1 MADVVTGKSTVNPQT
16 SKQQTLSI
24 WSASLLTG
32 LVGVVNLVSAVAPG
46 LPERIVWLR
55 QIFPFA
61 ARASG
66 HLFAAMTGFFLLTL
80 AANLL
85 RRKRLAWLMVII
97 LLVVSIISNLVKGFD
112 YEEGLLSAVLLAQ
125 LLFTRS
131 FYTAQSDR
139 PSTIQGLRV
148 LAGALLFTLAYGTM
162 GFFWFD
168 KHDGQTFTLAGA
180 IVQTLAIFFT
190 DNNAGFVPTHRFGR
204 FFVDSIYV
212 VGITT
217 TLYAL
222 WMLLRPVIFR
232 NAAPDE
238 DRRRA
243 QQIVEQSGH
252 SSLARF
258 TLLDDKSYYF
268 SPSGKTAIAYVSK
281 GRGAIAL
288 GDPIGPKEDLAEA
301 ILGFQQFC
309 DRNDWQPAFYQT
321 LPENLET
328 YQSLGFQTL
337 KIGEE
342 AVVDLKT
349 FTLEGKAGKNLRTAM
364 NKMGKLGYS
373 TVFYP
378 PPIADALL
386 LELRAISNQWLA
398 HVEGAEKKFSLGWFD
413 DDYLRDCE
421 IAVVQNKA
429 GQPIAFANIVP
440 EYQTQE
446 ATIDLMR
453 HQAEIERGTMDFLF
467 VSMFQHFKELGYEGF
482 NLGLAALSG
491 VGETGES
498 TRMEKG
504 MHYLYEHLNQFYNFQ
519 GLRAYKD
526 KFHPHWESRYIVF
539 PRLAALPNVAVAL
552 VRADS
557 GDRLGD
563 YFGTQFL
570 STALANNIKKLSKFV
585 PVAVSLLLFGLS
597 IWAIAQQL
605 QKYKL
610 QDIITSLQN
619 ISGAGAVRALG
630 LTLLNYVFLTGYDVL
645 ATRYVRQPLS
655 YSKTAL
661 VSASSYAISNSVG
674 FALLSGSAIRYRFYR
689 QWGFSAGKIA
699 QIITFCNISF
709 WIGLFAVGGII
720 FVVEPL
726 TVPRQLRL
734 PFTSIHPV
742 GYAFLG
748 AIAAYLI
755 WSAMSKRSLRI
766 KSWVLPHLPIQLS
779 LAQVVIASCD
789 WLLAAAILYIL
800 LPPTASLSFFGFFGI
815 CLLAQLAGIISNVP
829 GGLGVFETVL
839 VLTLSPPIASDQLLG
854 ALLAYRAIYYFVPL
868 LVGLVAFVGYEL
880 KQKIGNCQM

>member
-1 MADVVTGKSTVNPQT
+1 MNRRISR
-16 SKQQTLSI
+16 QQAFSV

-32 LVGVVNLVSAVAPG
+32 LVGIVNLVSAVAPG
-46 LPERIVWLR
+46 LPSRIDWLR

-66 HLFAAMTGFFLLTL
+66 HLFTAITGFFLLTL

-85 RRKRLAWLMVII
+85 RRKRLAWLMVVI

-125 LLFTRS
+125 LLLTRN

-148 LAGALLFTLAYGTM
+148 LVGALLFTLAYGTM

-168 KHDGQTFTLAGA
+168 KHGNQTFTLAGA
-180 IVQTLAIFFT
+180 MVQTLAIFFT
-190 DNNAGFVPTHRFGR
+190 ADNAGLVPTQRFGK
-204 FFVDSIYV
+204 FFVDSIYI

-232 NAAPDE
+232 TAAPDE
-238 DRRRA
+238 ERRRA
-243 QQIVEQSGH
+243 QQIVEQYGH

-258 TLLDDKSYYF
+258 TLLEDKSYYF
-268 SPSGKTAIAYVSK
+268 SPSGRSVIAYVPK

-309 DRNDWQPAFYQT
+309 DRNDWQPGFYQT
-321 LPENLET
+321 LPESLKT

-342 AVVDLKT
+342 AVVDLQA
-349 FTLEGKAGKNLRTAM
+349 FTLEGKAGKNLRTSM
-364 NKMGKLGYS
+364 NKFGKLGYS
-373 TVFYP
+373 VQFYT
-378 PPIADALL
+378 PPISADLL
-386 LELRAISNQWLA
+386 QELRAISDQWLA
-398 HVEGAEKKFSLGWFD
+398 HMEGAEKKFSLGWFD
-413 DDYLRDCE
+413 DDYLRECE

-429 GQPIAFANIVP
+429 GQPVAFANIVP
-440 EYQTQE
+440 EYQTKE

-453 HQAEIERGTMDFLF
+453 HQAEIERGTMDYLF
-467 VSMFQHFKELGYEGF
+467 VSMFQHFKALNYEGF

-526 KFHPHWESRYIVF
+526 KFHPHWESRYIVY

-557 GDRLGD
+557 DDRLGD

-570 STALANNIKKLSKFV
+570 STAVANNAKKLSKFI
-585 PVAVSLLLFGLS
+585 PIIVSLLLFGLS

-610 QDIITSLQN
+610 QDIITSLQG
-619 ISGAGAVRALG
+619 ISSMGILLALG
-630 LTLLNYVFLTGYDVL
+630 LTLLNYAFLTGYDVL

-655 YSKTAL
+655 YPKTAL
-661 VSASSYAISNSVG
+661 VSAMSYAISNSIG
-674 FALLSGSAIRYRFYR
+674 FALLSGSAIRYRFYSR
-689 QWGFSAGKIA
+689 WGFSAGKIA
-699 QIITFCNISF
+699 QIIAFCNLSF
-709 WIGLFAVGGII
+709 WIGLFAVGGIT

-726 TVPRQLRL
+726 TVPKQLRL

-742 GYAFLG
+742 GYGFLSL
-748 AIAAYLI
+748 IAAYLI
-755 WSAMSKRSLRI
+755 WSAIAQKPLRI
-766 KSWVLPHLPIQLS
+766 RQWVLPHLPLSLS
-779 LAQVVIASCD
+779 LAQVAITACD
-789 WLLAAAILYIL
+789 WLLAAAVLYVL
-800 LPPTASLSFFGFFGI
+800 LPPTTSLSFFGFFGI
-815 CLLAQLAGIISNVP
+815 YLLAQLTGIISNVP
-829 GGLGVFETVL
+829 GGLGIFETVL
-839 VLTLSPPIASDQLLG
+839 VLLLSPPIAADKLLG
-854 ALLAYRAIYYFVPL
+854 ALLAYRAIYYFMPL
-868 LVGLVAFVGYEL
+868 LAGIVLFIGHEL
-880 KQKIGNCQM
+880 RSKKNAREQPKPS

>member
-1 MADVVTGKSTVNPQT
+1 MNRQIPTKQTVG
-16 SKQQTLSI
+16 I

-32 LVGVVNLVSAVAPG
+32 LVGIVNLVSAVAPG
-46 LPERIVWLR
+46 LPGRIDWLKNV
-55 QIFPFA
+55 FPFA

-66 HLFAAMTGFFLLTL
+66 HLFTAITGFLLLTL

-85 RRKRLAWLMVII
+85 RRKRLAWLMVVI
-97 LLVVSIISNLVKGFD
+97 LLVVSIASNLVKGFD

-125 LLFTRS
+125 LLLMRNL
-131 FYTAQSDR
+131 YTAQSDR
-139 PSTIQGLRV
+139 PSIIQGIRV
-148 LAGALLFTLAYGTM
+148 LIGALLFTLAYGTI
-162 GFFWFD
+162 GFYWFD
-168 KHDGQTFTLAGA
+168 KHGGQTFTLTGA

-190 DNNAGFVPTHRFGR
+190 DNNAGFVPTHRFGK
-204 FFVDSIYV
+204 FFINSIYT

-232 NAAPDE
+232 TAAPDE
-238 DRRRA
+238 ERRRA
-243 QQIVEQSGH
+243 QQIVEQYGH

-268 SPSGKTAIAYVSK
+268 SPSGKTVIAYVPK

-321 LPENLET
+321 LPETLET
-328 YQSLGFQTL
+328 YKSLGFQTL

-349 FTLEGKAGKNLRTAM
+349 FTLEGKAGKNLRTSM
-364 NKMGKLGYS
+364 NKFGKLGYS
-373 TVFYP
+373 VQFYS
-378 PPIADALL
+378 PPISADLL
-386 LELRAISNQWLA
+386 QELRAISDQWLA
-398 HVEGAEKKFSLGWFD
+398 HMEGAEKKFSLGWFD

-429 GQPIAFANIVP
+429 GQPVAFANIVP
-440 EYQTQE
+440 EYQTKE

-467 VSMFQHFKELGYEGF
+467 VSMFQHFKALNYEGF

-526 KFHPHWESRYIVF
+526 KFHPHWESRYIVY
-539 PRLAALPNVAVAL
+539 PQLVALPNVAVAL

-557 GDRLGD
+557 DDRLGD

-570 STALANNIKKLSKFV
+570 STALANNVKKLSKFV
-585 PVAVSLLLFGLS
+585 PIAVSLLLFGLS
-597 IWAIAQQL
+597 VWAIAQQL

-610 QDIITSLQN
+610 QDIVTSLQG
-619 ISGAGAVRALG
+619 ISGTGILLALG
-630 LTLLNYVFLTGYDVL
+630 LTLLNYVFLTGYDAL

-655 YSKTAL
+655 YPKVAL
-661 VSASSYAISNSVG
+661 VSVISYAISNSIG
-674 FALLSGSAIRYRFYR
+674 FALLSGSAIRYRFYSK
-689 QWGFSAGKIA
+689 WGFSAGKIA
-699 QIITFCNISF
+699 QIITFCNLSF
-709 WIGLFAVGGII
+709 WIGLFAVGGIT

-726 TVPRQLRL
+726 TVPKQLRL

-742 GYAFLG
+742 GYGFLI
-748 AIAAYLI
+748 AIVAYLI
-755 WSAMSKRSLRI
+755 WSIIGQRSLRI
-766 KSWVLPHLPIQLS
+766 KGWVLPHLPIQLS
-779 LAQVVIASCD
+779 LAQIAITACD
-789 WLLAAAILYIL
+789 WLLAAAVLYVL
-800 LPPTASLSFFGFFGI
+800 LPPTVSLSFFGFFGI
-815 CLLAQLAGIISNVP
+815 YLLAQLTGIISNVP

-839 VLTLSPPIASDQLLG
+839 VLLLAPPIAPDKLLG
-854 ALLAYRAIYYFVPL
+854 ALLAYRAIYYFIPL
-868 LVGLVAFVGYEL
+868 LVGVLLFIGYEL
-880 KQKIGNCQM
+880 RHKKSAKEQPEPS